1 MKRMLFILVS
11 IMIAGSILLAACTTT
26 TPAPTTAPVVATT
39 APGNAVVPTT
49 APTAAPTAAPVTIQ
63 IWHQWSGAYL
73 DAITAAFNQYM
84 VDHPNV
90 TIDLS
95 KPDDV
100 TSSLQVAIPAGQGP
114 DIIAWANDQIGTN
127 ALKGN
132 IVALDDYGI
141 DMNFLNSTYEPAAV
155 AGVVWQNKIWALPE
169 SQEAITLVYNKALAS
184 ASDFPTDPKDFA
196 GLLTK
201 AQAFAAAN
209 PGKYLFCNQG
219 IAGGDAYHVAPIFFG
234 FGVPQYVDDTGKV
247 YINSPEGVAAG
258 NWIVSI
264 KQYLPADETAD
275 TCKAAF
281 IGGTVA
287 AMWTGDWNIA
297 DFDKAGIQYGFIPMG
312 KPFVGIKTLMVTA
325 NAVSRGNAAL
335 AVDIIKY
342 YTSFAA
348 QKAITLANK
357 TTPANTQ
364 VLKDP
369 EVQALPDLA
378 GWGAAA
384 NLGIPMSNSPYANA
398 QWGPIGDATAAIW
411 NGKQTP
417 DKAVAAA
424 QTAIETAIAGM
435 K

>member
-1 MKRMLFILVS
+1 MKRILFVLVS
-11 IMIAGSILLAACTTT
+11 ILIAGSIVIAGCTTT
-26 TPAPTTAPVVATT
+26 TPAPTTAPVAPTT
-39 APGNAVVPTT
+39 AGSNPVPTT
-49 APTAAPTAAPVTIQ
+49 APTAAPVTIM

-100 TSSLQVAIPAGQGP
+100 TSSLAVAIPAGEGP

-169 SQEAITLVYNKALAS
+169 SQEAITLVYNKAISSPA
-184 ASDFPTDPKDFA
+184 DFPTDPKDFA
-196 GLLTK
+196 GLLDK
-201 AQAFAAAN
+201 AKAFAAAN
-209 PGKYLFCNQG
+209 PGKFLFCNQG
-219 IAGGDAYHVAPIFFG
+219 IAGGDAYHVAPIYFG

-247 YINSPEGVAAG
+247 FVNTPEAVAAG

-264 KQYLPADETAD
+264 KPYLSPDETGD

-281 IGGTVA
+281 LGGKVA
-287 AMWTGDWNIA
+287 AMWTGPWNIA
-297 DFDKAGIQYGFIPMG
+297 DFDKAGIQYGFVPMG

-325 NAVSRGNAAL
+325 NAVTRGTADI

-342 YTSFAA
+342 YTSAAA

-357 TTPANTQ
+357 TIPANTA

-369 EVQALPDLA
+369 EVQALTTLA
-378 GWGAAA
+378 GFGANA

-398 QWGPIGDATAAIW
+398 QWGPVGDATGAIW
-411 NGKQTP
+411 AGTQKP
-417 DKAVAAA
+417 DAALVAA
-424 QTAIETAIAGM
+424 QTAIETAVAGM

>member
-1 MKRMLFILVS
+1 MKRILFVLVS
-11 IMIAGSILLAACTTT
+11 ILIAGSIVMAGCTTT
-26 TPAPTTAPVVATT
+26 TPAPTTAPVAPTT
-39 APGNAVVPTT
+39 AGSNPVPTT
-49 APTAAPTAAPVTIQ
+49 APTAAPVTIM

-100 TSSLQVAIPAGQGP
+100 TSSLAVAIPAGEGP

-169 SQEAITLVYNKALAS
+169 SQEAITLVYNKAISSPA
-184 ASDFPTDPKDFA
+184 DFPTDPKDFA
-196 GLLTK
+196 GLLDK
-201 AQAFAAAN
+201 AKAFAAAN
-209 PGKYLFCNQG
+209 PGKFLFCNQG
-219 IAGGDAYHVAPIFFG
+219 IAGGDAYHVAPIYFG

-247 YINSPEGVAAG
+247 FVNTPEAVAAG

-264 KQYLPADETAD
+264 KPYLSPDETGD

-281 IGGTVA
+281 LGGKVA
-287 AMWTGDWNIA
+287 AMWTGPWNIA
-297 DFDKAGIQYGFIPMG
+297 DFDKAGIQYGFVPMG

-325 NAVSRGNAAL
+325 NAVTRGTADI

-342 YTSFAA
+342 YTSAAA

-357 TTPANTQ
+357 TIPANTA

-369 EVQALPDLA
+369 EVQALTTLA
-378 GWGAAA
+378 GFGANA

-398 QWGPIGDATAAIW
+398 QWGPVGDATGAIW
-411 NGKQTP
+411 AGTQKP
-417 DKAVAAA
+417 DAALVAA
-424 QTAIETAIAGM
+424 QTAIETAVAGM

>member
-1 MKRMLFILVS
+1 MKRILFVLVS
-11 IMIAGSILLAACTTT
+11 ILIAGSIVMAGCTTT
-26 TPAPTTAPVVATT
+26 TPAPTTAPVAPTT
-39 APGNAVVPTT
+39 AGSNPVPTT
-49 APTAAPTAAPVTIQ
+49 APTAAPVTIM

-100 TSSLQVAIPAGQGP
+100 TSSLAVAIPAGEGP

-169 SQEAITLVYNKALAS
+169 SQEAITLVYNKAISSPA
-184 ASDFPTDPKDFA
+184 DFPTDPKDFA
-196 GLLTK
+196 GLLDK
-201 AQAFAAAN
+201 AKTFAAAN
-209 PGKYLFCNQG
+209 PGKFLFCNQG
-219 IAGGDAYHVAPIFFG
+219 IAGGDAYHVAPIYFG

-247 YINSPEGVAAG
+247 FVNTPEAVAAG

-264 KQYLPADETAD
+264 KPYLSPDETGD

-281 IGGTVA
+281 LGGKVA
-287 AMWTGDWNIA
+287 AMWTGPWNIA
-297 DFDKAGIQYGFIPMG
+297 DFDKAGIQYGFVPMG

-325 NAVSRGNAAL
+325 NAVTRGTADI

-342 YTSFAA
+342 YTSAAA

-357 TTPANTQ
+357 TIPANTA

-369 EVQALPDLA
+369 EVQVLTTLA
-378 GWGAAA
+378 GFGANA

-398 QWGPIGDATAAIW
+398 QWGPVGDATGAIW
-411 NGKQTP
+411 AGTQKP
-417 DKAVAAA
+417 DAALVAA
-424 QTAIETAIAGM
+424 QTAIETAVAGM

>member
-1 MKRMLFILVS
+1 MKRILFVLVS
-11 IMIAGSILLAACTTT
+11 ILIAGSIVMAGCTTT
-26 TPAPTTAPVVATT
+26 TPAPTTAPVAPTT
-39 APGNAVVPTT
+39 AGSNPVPTT
-49 APTAAPTAAPVTIQ
+49 APTAAPVTIM

-100 TSSLQVAIPAGQGP
+100 TSSLAVAIPAGEGP

-169 SQEAITLVYNKALAS
+169 SQEAITLVYNKAISSPA
-184 ASDFPTDPKDFA
+184 DFPTDPKDFA
-196 GLLTK
+196 GLLDK
-201 AQAFAAAN
+201 AKTFAAAN
-209 PGKYLFCNQG
+209 PGKFLFCNQG
-219 IAGGDAYHVAPIFFG
+219 IAGGDAYHVAPIYFG

-247 YINSPEGVAAG
+247 FVNTPEAVAAG

-264 KQYLPADETAD
+264 KPYLSPDETGD

-281 IGGTVA
+281 LGGKVA
-287 AMWTGDWNIA
+287 AMWTGPWNIA
-297 DFDKAGIQYGFIPMG
+297 DFDKAGIQYGFVPMG

-325 NAVSRGNAAL
+325 NAVTRGTADI

-342 YTSFAA
+342 YTSAAA

-357 TTPANTQ
+357 TIPANTA

-369 EVQALPDLA
+369 EVQALTTLA
-378 GWGAAA
+378 GFGANA

-398 QWGPIGDATAAIW
+398 QWGPVGDATGAIW
-411 NGKQTP
+411 AGTQKP
-417 DKAVAAA
+417 DAALVAA
-424 QTAIETAIAGM
+424 QTAIETAVAGM

>member
-1 MKRMLFILVS
+1 MKRILFVLVS
-11 IMIAGSILLAACTTT
+11 ILIAGSIVMAGCTTT
-26 TPAPTTAPVVATT
+26 TPAPTTAPVAPTT
-39 APGNAVVPTT
+39 AGSNPVPTT
-49 APTAAPTAAPVTIQ
+49 APTAAPVTIM

-100 TSSLQVAIPAGQGP
+100 TSSLAVAIPAGEGP

-132 IVALDDYGI
+132 IVALDAYGI

-169 SQEAITLVYNKALAS
+169 SQEAITLVYNKAIS
-184 ASDFPTDPKDFA
+184 SPSDFPTDPKDFA
-196 GLLTK
+196 GLLDK
-201 AQAFAAAN
+201 AKAFAAAN
-209 PGKYLFCNQG
+209 PGKFLFCNQG
-219 IAGGDAYHVAPIFFG
+219 IAGGDAYHVAPIYFG

-247 YINSPEGVAAG
+247 FVNTPEAVAAG

-264 KQYLPADETAD
+264 KPYLSPDETGD

-281 IGGTVA
+281 LGGKVA
-287 AMWTGDWNIA
+287 AMWTGPWNIA
-297 DFDKAGIQYGFIPMG
+297 DFDKAGIQYGFVPMG

-325 NAVSRGNAAL
+325 NAVTRGTADI

-342 YTSFAA
+342 YTSAAA

-357 TTPANTQ
+357 TIPANTA

-369 EVQALPDLA
+369 EVQALTTLA
-378 GWGAAA
+378 GFGANA

-398 QWGPIGDATAAIW
+398 QWGPVGDATGAIW
-411 NGKQTP
+411 AGTQKP
-417 DKAVAAA
+417 DAALVAA
-424 QTAIETAIAGM
+424 QTAIETAVAGM

>member
-1 MKRMLFILVS
+1 MKRILFVLVS
-11 IMIAGSILLAACTTT
+11 ILIAGSIVMAGCTTT
-26 TPAPTTAPVVATT
+26 TPAPTTAPVAPTT
-39 APGNAVVPTT
+39 AGSNPVPTT
-49 APTAAPTAAPVTIQ
+49 VPTAAPVTIM

-100 TSSLQVAIPAGQGP
+100 TSSLAVAIPAGEGP

-169 SQEAITLVYNKALAS
+169 SQEAITLVYNKAISSPA
-184 ASDFPTDPKDFA
+184 DFPTDPKDFA
-196 GLLTK
+196 GLLDK
-201 AQAFAAAN
+201 AKTFAAAN
-209 PGKYLFCNQG
+209 PGKFLFCNQG
-219 IAGGDAYHVAPIFFG
+219 IAGGDAYHVAPIYFG

-247 YINSPEGVAAG
+247 FVNTPEAVAAG

-264 KQYLPADETAD
+264 KPYLSPDETGD

-281 IGGTVA
+281 LGGKVA
-287 AMWTGDWNIA
+287 AMWTGPWNIA
-297 DFDKAGIQYGFIPMG
+297 DFDKAGIQYGFVPMG

-325 NAVSRGNAAL
+325 NAVTRGTADI

-342 YTSFAA
+342 YTSAAA

-357 TTPANTQ
+357 TIPANTA

-369 EVQALPDLA
+369 EVQALTTLA
-378 GWGAAA
+378 GFGANA

-398 QWGPIGDATAAIW
+398 QWGPVGDATGAIW
-411 NGKQTP
+411 AGTQKP
-417 DKAVAAA
+417 DAALVAA
-424 QTAIETAIAGM
+424 QTAIETAVAGM

>member
-1 MKRMLFILVS
+1 MKRMLFVLASVV
-11 IMIAGSILLAACTTT
+11 IAGSMLLAGCTTPT
-26 TPAPTTAPVVATT
+26 AAPVATT
-39 APGNAVVPTT
+39 APSNVQV
-49 APTAAPTAAPVTIQ
+49 PTAAPTTAAPVTIM

-100 TSSLQVAIPAGQGP
+100 TSSLAVAIPAGQGP

-141 DMNFLNSTYEPAAV
+141 DMNFLQSTYEPAAV
-155 AGVVWQNKIWALPE
+155 AGVVWSNKIWALPE
-169 SQEAITLVYNKALAS
+169 SQEAITLVYNKALVS
-184 ASDFPTDPKDFA
+184 ASDFPTDPKDFP
-196 GLLTK
+196 GLLDK
-201 AQAFAAAN
+201 AKAYAAAN

-219 IAGGDAYHVAPIFFG
+219 IAGGDAYHVAPIYFG

-247 YINSPEGVAAG
+247 YVNTPEAVNAG

-264 KQYLPADETAD
+264 KPYLPADETAD

-287 AMWTGDWNIA
+287 AMWTGPWNIA
-297 DFDKAGIQYGFIPMG
+297 DFDKAGIQYGFVPMG
-312 KPFVGIKTLMVTA
+312 SPFVGIKTLMVTA
-325 NAVSRGNAAL
+325 NAVSRGTAAL

-342 YTSFAA
+342 YTSYAA
-348 QKAITLANK
+348 QKAITLTNK
-357 TTPANTQ
+357 TIPANTQ

-369 EVQALPDLA
+369 EVQALVTIA
-378 GWGAAA
+378 GFGANA

-398 QWGPIGDATAAIW
+398 QWGPVGDATSAIW
-411 NGKQTP
+411 AGTQTP
-417 DKAVAAA
+417 DVALAAA

>member
-1 MKRMLFILVS
+1 MKRMLFILAS
-11 IMIAGSILLAACTTT
+11 ILIAGSILLAACTTT
-26 TPAPTTAPVVATT
+26 TPTPAPVAPTMAGSNP
-39 APGNAVVPTT
+39 VPTT
-49 APTAAPTAAPVTIQ
+49 APTAAPVTIQ

-100 TSSLQVAIPAGQGP
+100 TASLAVAIPAGQGP

-169 SQEAITLVYNKALAS
+169 SQEAITLVYNKALVS
-184 ASDFPTDPKDFA
+184 AADFPTDPKDFA
-196 GLLTK
+196 GLLDK
-201 AQAFAAAN
+201 AKAFAAAN
-209 PGKYLFCNQG
+209 PGKFLFCNQG
-219 IAGGDAYHVAPIFFG
+219 IAGGDAYHVAPIYFG

-247 YINSPEGVAAG
+247 YFNSPEAIAAG
-258 NWIVSI
+258 NWIVAI
-264 KQYLPADETAD
+264 KPYLSPDETGD

-281 IGGTVA
+281 LDGKVA
-287 AMWTGDWNIA
+287 AMWTGPWNVA
-297 DFDKAGIQYGFIPMG
+297 DFDKAGIQYGFAAMG

-325 NAVSRGNAAL
+325 NAVSRGNAAV

-342 YTSFAA
+342 YTSAAA

-357 TTPANTQ
+357 TIPANTA

-369 EVQALPDLA
+369 EVQALTTLA
-378 GWGAAA
+378 GFGTNA
-384 NLGIPMSNSPYANA
+384 NLGIPMANTPFANA
-398 QWGPIGDATAAIW
+398 QWGPVGDATAAIW
-411 NGKQTP
+411 SGKQTP
-417 DKAVAAA
+417 DQALAAA
-424 QTAIETAIAGM
+424 QTAIEAAIAGM